1 MPMDFLRR
9 IEDATFPLEVTDLKD
24 IHSAAV
30 LVAAGLIEADI
41 PPEVDSPTRPAVVV
55 QITPMG
61 RVALGR
67 MRAKL
72 A

>member
-9 IEDATFPLEVTDLKD
+9 IEDAVFPLEVTDLKD

-41 PPEVDSPTRPAVVV
+41 PPEVDSPTRPAVVAR
-55 QITPMG
+55 ITPIGM
-61 RVALGR
+61 AELSR
-67 MRAKL
+67 MSAKL